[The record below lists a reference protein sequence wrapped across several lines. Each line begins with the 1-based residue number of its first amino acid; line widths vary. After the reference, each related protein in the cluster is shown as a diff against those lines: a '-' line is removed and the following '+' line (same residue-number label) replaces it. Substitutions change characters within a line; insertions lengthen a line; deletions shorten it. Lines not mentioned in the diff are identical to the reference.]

1 MAAGLR
7 ASLTTASAMS
17 GFMQIVGPIE
27 YPRQVGGGFSVR
39 EFSTRVV
46 QMFLYEESET
56 RVAIEKV

>member
-1 MAAGLR
+1 MAAGLK

-17 GFMQIVGPIE
+17 EFMQIVGPIE
-27 YPRQVGGGFSVR
+27 YPRQVGGFRVR